1 MILTIGEEVD
11 LVRQSLV
18 KTAKSYL
25 GVRQGDAKYKE
36 LIRKYNAVKPL
47 PVGYKLKEND
57 DWCAAFV
64 TVMADLSNCSKYI
77 GRECGVHR
85 FTQLFKSKGIW
96 LGKVKPMSGDIIVF
110 DWRKDS
116 WMDHIGIVEEFSAN
130 KVTVIEGNTSR
141 CVARRT
147 YNWND
152 WKVAGYARP
161 KYPLKSI
168 KKEKSKH
175 DLASEVIAGK
185 WGNGKERAEKL
196 RKAGHDVQL
205 IQKEVN
211 RQLKT
216 KNRPLRSNKLIAKE
230 VIQGKWGN
238 GSKRKKALKKAGYN
252 HKSIQKIVNQL
263 I

>member
-1 MILTIGEEVD
+1 M
-11 LVRQSLV
+11 RQSLV

-116 WMDHIGIVEEFSAN
+116 WMDHIGIVEKFSAN
-130 KVTVIEGNTSR
+130 KVTIIEGNTSR

-161 KYPLKSI
+161 KYTANGN
-168 KKEKSKH
+168 KKNKTTD
-175 DLASEVIAGK
+175 DLASEVISGK

-216 KNRPLRSNKLIAKE
+216 KNRPLRNNKLIAKE

-238 GSKRKKALKKAGYN
+238 GSKRKKALRKAGYN